1 MMDAT
6 QFQTFL
12 ASFKTE
18 MQGIRGVDNT
28 KPTSVK
34 TPVLSSVDSSE
45 FKIFR
50 QNFELVAELNGWNP
64 KRSKVACKASLTG
77 EAALLLH
84 DIDIGTDTRTLKQFL
99 DLYENRL
106 IAPAASAAAEVEFDH
121 AKQLPAENVLTFHSR
136 CRRLFLRAYPNTLPD
151 ELNASQSLIRKFI
164 SGLISVETQRY
175 VYRQSPDTFNG
186 ALEMA
191 QADEMSM
198 LAIADSV
205 DRVEKK
211 VASLNLEGSMTI
223 QAMGETGKP
232 SSDSVRRCFFPDCG
246 STAHLVKDCP
256 KRKAAYGYFQKQRST
271 RNARGRGRGRGGQ
284 SRGRGSS
291 TNGRGR
297 FSNPRKVFLM
307 EEVEVDDA
315 EEYGYSETEE
325 GEIVEETKN

>member
-1 MMDAT
+1 MDQP
-6 QFQTFL
+6 QFDQFL
-12 ASFKTE
+12 EAFKTGMRE
-18 MQGIRGVDNT
+18 IRGADNNR
-28 KPTSVK
+28 PTSVK
-34 TPVLSSVDSSE
+34 IPVLSSVDSSE

-50 QNFELVAELNGWNP
+50 QNFELVAQLNGWDA

-84 DIDIGTDTRTLKQFL
+84 DIDIGADTRTLEQFL
-99 DLYENRL
+99 NLYENRL

-151 ELNASQSLIRKFI
+151 ALNGSRSLIRKFI
-164 SGLISVETQRY
+164 SGLMSVETQRY
-175 VYRQSPDTFNG
+175 VYRQSPETFNN
-186 ALEMA
+186 ALELA

-198 LAIADSV
+198 LAVADSL
-205 DRVEKK
+205 DKAEKK
-211 VASLNLEGSMTI
+211 VASLNLDGSMTV
-223 QAMGETGKP
+223 QAMGDAGKP

-284 SRGRGSS
+284 LRSRGSS
-291 TNGRGR
+291 TSGRGR
-297 FSNPRKVFLM
+297 SHNPRKVFVM

-315 EEYGYSETEE
+315 EEYDYPETEE
-325 GEIVEETKN
+325 EEYVEETKN